1 MVWPFWWFVCIIKK
15 GKLHE
20 YWQGCN
26 FERNVDQGVSCLRRS
41 LYGKLILRKIV
52 KWRNGKEIEEKNK

>member
-1 MVWPFWWFVCIIKK
+1 MQGNGMTLLVICLHNKKK

-20 YWQGCN
+20 YWQGRN

-52 KWRNGKEIEEKNK
+52 K